1 MENKIKLQVESNL
14 AKVIL
19 YFQVAVLAWFLYY
32 FISLFQE
39 NSTVSLIF
47 SSIILFLIIFSRYHQ
62 IRVYAD
68 KFEII
73 KTSPFKFNTSIKS
86 YKFSEIDSIKT
97 VLRISGTSG
106 AIIQIIGVFRA
117 SVNLVSWNEFTI
129 ILDNGKKES
138 FSTQIERDDL
148 IKVFQ
153 LIIKLSGNKIK
164 ITGLDQKPSL
174 L

>member
-1 MENKIKLQVESNL
+1 MESKIKLQVESNL

-19 YFQVAVLAWFLYY
+19 YFQIVVLALFLYY
-32 FISLFQE
+32 FISIFHE
-39 NSTVSLIF
+39 NQKVSLIF
-47 SSIILFLIIFSRYHQ
+47 SSIILFLIIFSRYHK

-68 KFEII
+68 KFEIV
-73 KTSPFKFNTSIKS
+73 KTSPFKFNTSSKT
-86 YKFSEIDSIKT
+86 YMFSEIDSIET

-106 AIIQIIGVFRA
+106 AILQIIGAFRA

-129 ILDNGKKES
+129 ILKDGKKES
-138 FSTQIERDDL
+138 FSTQIETENL

-153 LIIKLSGNKIK
+153 LVIKLSGNKIK
-164 ITGLDQKPSL
+164 ITGLDQKIPL